1 MRTSLPVL
9 ARPALPRPLARRFDA
24 LQRDLRALVGG
35 FVGPRAPVVSPRDG
49 RGWLRRIPRA
59 EAQRRVLVV
68 QGIDRLTKS
77 AVQIR
82 LADESGAQISFHPGQ
97 FLTLCVTI
105 DGVEHRRAYSL
116 CSDPTRPGEVAVG
129 VKKAGLVSGF
139 LVDTLAVGA
148 TLGALGPSG
157 SYGVQLDAQARRTVV
172 LVAGGSGITPQL
184 AIARGVL
191 RVEPQSRVVL
201 LYANRSVDE
210 IMFAAQLDDLQR
222 EFPERLVIR
231 HVLEQAPEGFV
242 GGVGRLGA
250 TELDR
255 CPQDAEWFVC
265 GPTGMTEAVVGLL
278 AERGITRVHI
288 ERFTP
293 PPRAQTASLE
303 PQPLLI
309 NLGGTRIATT
319 VAPGQTLLEAGLA
332 GGAALP
338 YSCTLGG
345 CGACRVKRV
354 AGQVVLDAPNCLTER
369 ERAEGD
375 ILACVARP
383 IGPVEI
389 EVPRW

>member
-1 MRTSLPVL
+1 MSTSLRIR
-9 ARPALPRPLARRFDA
+9 ATALPRPLTDRIAT
-24 LQRDLRALVGG
+24 LQRDLRAFAGG
-35 FVGPRAPVVSPRDG
+35 FFGPRAPVVALRDG
-49 RGWLRRIPRA
+49 RAWSRRTPRV
-59 EAQRRVLVV
+59 EAQRRLLVV
-68 QGIDRLTKS
+68 RGIDRLTHS

-82 LADESGAQISFHPGQ
+82 LADPTGAKISFHPGQ

-116 CSDPTRPGEVAVG
+116 CSDPTRPDEVAVG
-129 VKKAGLVSGF
+129 VKKAGWVSGF
-139 LVDTLAVGA
+139 LVDALTVGTTLS
-148 TLGALGPSG
+148 TLGPSG
-157 SYGVQLDAQARRTVV
+157 SYGVQLDPQAHRTVA

-191 RVEPQSRVVL
+191 RVEPHSRVVL
-201 LYANRSVDE
+201 LYANRAADE
-210 IMFAAQLDDLQR
+210 IMFAAQLDDLQS
-222 EFPERLVIR
+222 EFPDRFTLR
-231 HVLEQAPEGFV
+231 HVLETAHEGFG
-242 GGVGRLGA
+242 GGVGRLDA
-250 TELDR
+250 AELAQG
-255 CPQDAEWFVC
+255 PHDAEWYVC

-278 AERGITRVHI
+278 AERGITGVHI

-293 PPRAQTASLE
+293 PPRVQTASLD

-309 NLGGTRIATT
+309 NLGGTRIAAT

-338 YSCTLGG
+338 HPCSRGG

-354 AGQVVLDAPNCLTER
+354 AGQVVMDTPNCLTER